1 MWSILLAVFRFPLGL
16 IALPYKE
23 ESQVVILRAARQR
36 HAMQLSGAAYRWIR
50 AARELAT
57 N

>member
-36 HAMQLSGAAYRWIR
+36 HADAIEWRGVPLDPGR
-50 AARELAT
+50 A
-57 N
+57 